1 MSSAVAPSA
10 DVLRLIAHELRQP
23 LSTIEA
29 IAYYLTL
36 VVPHDDPKVH
46 EQLVRLQQLVE
57 QSNWILTSGLHLAD
71 PPSIEP
77 TPLDLAEIIAETVTA
92 RSGEIDPPVRLEL
105 ASDMPP
111 VRFDPSLARILVENL
126 LTLFHQLASAEH
138 PVTIRTEAH
147 PPVLELSTDAIGF
160 RSEAALGAGASLSL
174 ESARRMIQ
182 AHGGSLFLQVDQ
194 ATGVR
199 LRVVLP

>member
-1 MSSAVAPSA
+1 MSSAVAASA

-36 VVPHDDPKVH
+36 VLPHDDPKIH
-46 EQLVRLQQLVE
+46 EQLIRLQQLVE

-105 ASDMPP
+105 ANDMPP
-111 VRFDPSLARILVENL
+111 VPF
-126 LTLFHQLASAEH
+126 ASSS
-138 PVTIRTEAH
+138 RT
-147 PPVLELSTDAIGF
+147 
-160 RSEAALGAGASLSL
+160 RSEEHTS
-174 ESARRMIQ
+174 
-182 AHGGSLFLQVDQ
+182 
-194 ATGVR
+194 
-199 LRVVLP
+199 

>member
-1 MSSAVAPSA
+1 MSSAAVASA
-10 DVLRLIAHELRQP
+10 DILRLIAHELRQP

-57 QSNWILTSGLHLAD
+57 QSNWILTSGLHITD
-71 PPSIEP
+71 PPAIDP
-77 TPLDLAEIIAETVTA
+77 RPLDLAAIIAETVTA
-92 RSGEIDPPVRLEL
+92 RSGEIDPPVRLDL
-105 ASDMPP
+105 ASDLPL
-111 VRFDPSLARILVENL
+111 VLFDPGLARLLVENL
-126 LTLFHQLASAEH
+126 LTLFHQLASPEH

-147 PPVLELSTDAIGF
+147 PRVLELSTDATGF
-160 RSEAALGAGASLSL
+160 RSEAGLGAGASLSL
-174 ESARRMIQ
+174 ESARHMIE
-182 AHGGSLFLQVDQ
+182 AHGGSLSVHVDQ

>member
-1 MSSAVAPSA
+1 MTPAAVASS

-57 QSNWILTSGLHLAD
+57 QSNWILTSGLLIAD
-71 PPSIEP
+71 PLAIEP
-77 TPLDLAEIIAETVTA
+77 HPLDFTA
-92 RSGEIDPPVRLEL
+92 LITEAAATRSSTTLLLDLSGDLPPIV
-105 ASDMPP
+105 
-111 VRFDPSLARILVENL
+111 FDPGLAGLLIENL
-126 LTLFHQLASAEH
+126 LTLFDQLASSEH
-138 PVTIRTEAH
+138 PVTIRTMAD
-147 PPVLELSTDAIGF
+147 PPAFELSTTVTGF

-174 ESARRMIQ
+174 QSARRIME
-182 AHGGSLFLQVDQ
+182 AHGGSLSMQVDRL
-194 ATGVR
+194 AGIR

>member
-57 QSNWILTSGLHLAD
+57 QSNWIITSGLHLAD

-77 TPLDLAEIIAETVTA
+77 AALDLAEIIAETVTA

-111 VRFDPSLARILVENL
+111 VPFDPGLAR
-126 LTLFHQLASAEH
+126 
-138 PVTIRTEAH
+138 
-147 PPVLELSTDAIGF
+147 
-160 RSEAALGAGASLSL
+160 
-174 ESARRMIQ
+174 
-182 AHGGSLFLQVDQ
+182 
-194 ATGVR
+194 
-199 LRVVLP
+199 